1 MTRTA
6 TPQHTIT
13 PPLALTPEAIADA
26 LGTRARNLICRRA
39 RNLICRRARGELR
52 RPTDDECV
60 DDLRRHGCLRTWFV
74 TPTGYA
80 VAAILEGRRHKA
92 ASARDVDD
100 AIGHSFGMGSGIQTT
115 ARRTG

>member
-1 MTRTA
+1 MRSA
-6 TPQHTIT
+6 TPQHTTT
-13 PPLALTPEAIADA
+13 PPLALSPEAIADE
-26 LGTRARNLICRRA
+26 LGTRSRNLICR
-39 RNLICRRARGELR
+39 CARGELR

-92 ASARDVDD
+92 ASARDTDD
-100 AIGHSFGMGSGIQTT
+100 AIGHSFGMGSGVPMA